1 MEVCVKAAAK
11 ETPVKVRMRRLNV
24 RQEALAQALAHGAS
38 PNEAH
43 AEAGYAESTDEA
55 NRHANHPAIVARV
68 QELTA
73 QLQWGGSEDLAPVI
87 DALSRLFDESQ
98 ELKSA
103 AAIKE
108 RREILVQVARL
119 KALLPHRP
127 PAHVFFHQL
136 SDEAWV
142 EKHVPKNL

>member
-1 MEVCVKAAAK
+1 MEAYVKAAAK
-11 ETPVKVRMRRLNV
+11 EATVKLRMRRLNA
-24 RQEALAQALAHGAS
+24 RQEALAKALAQGAS
-38 PNEAH
+38 PNKAH
-43 AEAGYAESTDEA
+43 TGAGYAKSTDEA

-68 QELTA
+68 QELTE

-87 DALSRLFDESQ
+87 DALRLLFDESH

-119 KALLPHRP
+119 KALLPYRQPTHDIEP
-127 PAHVFFHQL
+127 PMSRAEWL
-136 SDEAWV
+136 ATYP
-142 EKHVPKNL
+142 PKQV